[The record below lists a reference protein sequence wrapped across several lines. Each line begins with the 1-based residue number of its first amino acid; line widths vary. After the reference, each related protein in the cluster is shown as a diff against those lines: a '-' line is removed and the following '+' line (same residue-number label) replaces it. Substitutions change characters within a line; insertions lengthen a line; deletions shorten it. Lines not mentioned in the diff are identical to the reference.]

1 MVNQKLH
8 IGLIAIALAS
18 IVVLSVAIPAANAL
32 TPRNFQYFNANNKTD
47 RFPGAPYVCGD
58 KVCTADEWSKMK
70 QELRQ
75 AQRDPTACPQLKSW
89 MACGTQI
96 STKSSK

>member
-1 MVNQKLH
+1 MSNQKLH
-8 IGLIAIALAS
+8 IGLIAIALLS
-18 IVVLSVAIPAANAL
+18 IVVLAAAMPAANAL
-32 TPRNFQYFNANNKTD
+32 TPRNFQYFSANNKTD
-47 RFPGAPYVCGD
+47 RFPGPPYVCGD

-89 MACGTQI
+89 VTCGTQI
-96 STKSSK
+96 STKSG